1 MRKFSTVEIG
11 RNPKETF
18 DPSKDSF
25 TTALINRKVNM
36 LIDRLGFRYHERE
49 DLKQE
54 LLARVIKGLE
64 SYDASIGTLNPFI
77 TAVVDRQVSNIL
89 RARNADKRS
98 SGAMVSLN
106 VNIKSEDAG
115 PTELLQTIS
124 NREVDRRLGRERT
137 LSEEQLNDL
146 KSDMG
151 NVIARLP
158 KRLQDF
164 LELKKTLSLN
174 EIVNELGVSRST
186 LGDWM
191 DEIRAHFEEAG
202 LEKYFYK

>member
-1 MRKFSTVEIG
+1 MHKISTVEIG
-11 RNPKETF
+11 RNPEESF
-18 DPSKDSF
+18 ELSKDSF
-25 TTALINRKVNM
+25 TKALINRKVNM
-36 LIDRLGFRYHERE
+36 LIDRLGFRYHERD

-54 LLARVIKGLE
+54 LLARVIKSLE
-64 SYDASIGTLNPFI
+64 SFDASVGPLNPFI

-89 RARNADKRS
+89 RDRNADKRS

-106 VNIKSEDAG
+106 VNIKSEDAS

-158 KRLQDF
+158 KRLQEF

-174 EIVNELGVSRST
+174 EIVNELGVPRST

-191 DEIRAHFEEAG
+191 DEIRDHFEEAG
-202 LEKYFYK
+202 LEKYFLK

>member
-1 MRKFSTVEIG
+1 MRDAAKNSNQEVLT
-11 RNPKETF
+11 TF
-18 DPSKDSF
+18 RLEDDSY
-25 TTALINRKVNM
+25 TKALINRKVNM
-36 LIDRLGFRYHERE
+36 LIDRLGFRHHERE

-54 LLARVIKGLE
+54 LLARVIKSLE
-64 SYDASIGTLNPFI
+64 SFDASVGPLNPFI

-89 RARNADKRS
+89 RDRNADKRS

-106 VNIKSEDAG
+106 VNIKNEDAG

-174 EIVNELGVSRST
+174 EIVIELGVPRST

-191 DEIRAHFEEAG
+191 DEIRVHFEEAG
-202 LEKYFYK
+202 LEKYFHK

>member
-1 MRKFSTVEIG
+1 MHSV
-11 RNPKETF
+11 KEVLATF
-18 DPSKDSF
+18 RLEDDSF

-36 LIDRLGFRYHERE
+36 LIDRLGYRYHERE

-174 EIVNELGVSRST
+174 EIVNELGVPRST

-191 DEIRAHFEEAG
+191 EEIRAHFEEAG
-202 LEKYFYK
+202 LEKYFLK

>member
-11 RNPKETF
+11 RNPEETF

-174 EIVNELGVSRST
+174 EIVNELGVPRST

-191 DEIRAHFEEAG
+191 EEIRAHFEEAG
-202 LEKYFYK
+202 LEKYFSK

>member
-1 MRKFSTVEIG
+1 MHSD
-11 RNPKETF
+11 KEVLATF
-18 DPSKDSF
+18 RLEDDSF

-77 TAVVDRQVSNIL
+77 TAVVDRQISNIL
-89 RARNADKRS
+89 RDRNADKRS

-106 VNIKSEDAG
+106 VNIKNEDAG

-174 EIVNELGVSRST
+174 EIVIELGVPRST

-191 DEIRAHFEEAG
+191 DEIRRHFEEAG
-202 LEKYFYK
+202 LEKYFHK

>member
-1 MRKFSTVEIG
+1 MHKFSTVAIG
-11 RNPKETF
+11 RNPEESF
-18 DPSKDSF
+18 ELSKDSF
-25 TTALINRKVNM
+25 TKALINRKVNM
-36 LIDRLGFRYHERE
+36 LIDRLGFRYHERD

-54 LLARVIKGLE
+54 LLARVIKSLE
-64 SYDASIGTLNPFI
+64 GFDASVGPLNPFI

-89 RARNADKRS
+89 RDRNADKRS

-106 VNIKSEDAG
+106 VNIKSEDAS

-174 EIVNELGVSRST
+174 EIVNELGVPRST

-191 DEIRAHFEEAG
+191 DEIRDHFEEAG
-202 LEKYFYK
+202 LEKYFLK

>member
-1 MRKFSTVEIG
+1 MRHEAKHS
-11 RNPKETF
+11 NKEAFKTF
-18 DPSKDSF
+18 RIEDDSY
-25 TTALINRKVNM
+25 TQASINRKVNM
-36 LIDRLGFRYHERE
+36 LIDCLGFRYHERE

-64 SYDASIGTLNPFI
+64 GYDASIGTLNPFI

-98 SGAMVSLN
+98 SGAMASLN

-158 KRLQDF
+158 KRLQEF

-174 EIVNELGVSRST
+174 EIVNELGVPRST
-186 LGDWM
+186 LGDWI
-191 DEIRAHFEEAG
+191 DEIRDHFEEAG

>member
-1 MRKFSTVEIG
+1 MHKISTVEIG
-11 RNPKETF
+11 RNPEESF
-18 DPSKDSF
+18 ELSKDSF
-25 TTALINRKVNM
+25 TKALINRKVNM
-36 LIDRLGFRYHERE
+36 LIDRLGFRYHERD

-54 LLARVIKGLE
+54 LLARVIKSLE
-64 SYDASIGTLNPFI
+64 SFDASVGPLNPFI

-89 RARNADKRS
+89 RDRNADKRS

-106 VNIKSEDAG
+106 VNIKSEDAS

-174 EIVNELGVSRST
+174 EIVNELGVPRST

-191 DEIRAHFEEAG
+191 DEIRDHFEEAG
-202 LEKYFYK
+202 LEKYFLK

>member
-11 RNPKETF
+11 RNQEETF

-54 LLARVIKGLE
+54 LLARVIKSLE

-158 KRLQDF
+158 KRLQVF

-174 EIVNELGVSRST
+174 EIVNELGVPRST

-191 DEIRAHFEEAG
+191 EEIRDHFEEAG
-202 LEKYFYK
+202 LEKYFSK